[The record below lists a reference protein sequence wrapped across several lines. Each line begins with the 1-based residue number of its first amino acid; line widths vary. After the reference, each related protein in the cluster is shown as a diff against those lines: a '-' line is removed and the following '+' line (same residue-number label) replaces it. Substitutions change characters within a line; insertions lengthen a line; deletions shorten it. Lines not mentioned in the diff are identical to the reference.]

1 MPASLSICLLT
12 DLKSVSTRTVWSN
25 DLDSK
30 TLILSQKALFES
42 LKDPQLE
49 EALKMR
55 R

>member
-30 TLILSQKALFES
+30 TLIPSQEALSLFES

-49 EALKMR
+49 EAL
-55 R
+55 